1 MTTSSVTTCEL
12 SNSGGAKTGTKS
24 PILGSV
30 SPLHEE
36 ITELLKAK
44 SPVKTWGYL
53 CDLLWRT
60 SRVEMTERV
69 AKHRIQNARSYSIEE
84 LQVMLQ
90 SEDGFEVLQILMD
103 GSQPKWWWWAKRVIA
118 TADRRR
124 QAAEL
129 DQEIMLLETSRP
141 ADVSGRRRIKGDLD
155 AQTIQNRKFAQT
167 ETALGFLHQD
177 VVRGED
183 RSMAPAKAA
192 PAKRAYAG
200 RGR

>member
-1 MTTSSVTTCEL
+1 MGSK
-12 SNSGGAKTGTKS
+12 N
-24 PILGSV
+24 PILGIV
-30 SPLHEE
+30 SPLHEA
-36 ITELLKAK
+36 ITDLFKARQ
-44 SPVKTWGYL
+44 PLKTWGFL
-53 CDLLWRT
+53 ANLIDC
-60 SRVEMTERV
+60 TERV
-69 AKHRIQNARSYSIEE
+69 AKHRLSNARSYTIEE
-84 LQVMLQ
+84 LQLMLQ

-103 GSQPKWWWWAKRVIA
+103 GAQPKWWWWAQRVIA
-118 TADRRR
+118 TAARRR

-129 DQEIMLLETSRP
+129 DQEILLLETSRP

-183 RSMAPAKAA
+183 RSLASAKAA

>member
-1 MTTSSVTTCEL
+1 MRTTSQTGLRPATLRGAEL
-12 SNSGGAKTGTKS
+12 GSKNPNSGTV
-24 PILGSV
+24 SV
-30 SPLHEE
+30 LHET
-36 ITELLKAK
+36 ITDYMKTRF
-44 SPVKTWGYL
+44 PRKTWGFL
-53 CDLLWRT
+53 ANLIG
-60 SRVEMTERV
+60 STERV
-69 AKHRIQNARSYSIEE
+69 AKHRLSNARSYTIDE
-84 LQVMLQ
+84 LQMMLQ
-90 SEDGFEVLQILMD
+90 SEDGFDVLQILME

-129 DQEIMLLETSRP
+129 DQEILLLETSRP

-155 AQTIQNRKFAQT
+155 AQSIQNRKFAQA

-177 VVRGED
+177 VDRGPH
-183 RSMAPAKAA
+183 RAVAQAPAA

>member
-1 MTTSSVTTCEL
+1 MTTSSVTTCEQ
-12 SNSGGAKTGTKS
+12 SNFGGAKTGTKN
-24 PILGSV
+24 PILGIV
-30 SPLHEE
+30 SPLHEA
-36 ITELLKAK
+36 ITELLK
-44 SPVKTWGYL
+44 SRYPLKTWGVL
-53 CDLLWRT
+53 ANMIN
-60 SRVEMTERV
+60 SSERV
-69 AKHRIQNARSYSIEE
+69 AKHRLSNARSYTIEE
-84 LQVMLQ
+84 LQMMLQ

-103 GSQPKWWWWAKRVIA
+103 GSRPKWWWWAKRVIA

-129 DQEIMLLETSRP
+129 DQEILLLETSRP

-155 AQTIQNRKFAQT
+155 AQTISNRKFAQA

-177 VVRGED
+177 VVRTED
-183 RSMAPAKAA
+183 RAVAPSKA

>member
-1 MTTSSVTTCEL
+1 MTKASVASADL
-12 SNSGGAKTGTKS
+12 SNLRGAETC
-24 PILGSV
+24 
-30 SPLHEE
+30 
-36 ITELLKAK
+36 TESAVTCTISDLIRSKYP
-44 SPVKTWGYL
+44 SKTWAFL
-53 CDLLWRT
+53 SNLLGL
-60 SRVEMTERV
+60 SERA
-69 AKHRIQNARSYSIEE
+69 AKHRLAATRPYTIAE
-84 LQVMLQ
+84 LQIMLR
-90 SEDGFEVLQILMD
+90 SEDGFEVLQLLMD

-155 AQTIQNRKFAQT
+155 AQTISNRKFAQA

-183 RSMAPAKAA
+183 RAVAPPKAA

>member
-1 MTTSSVTTCEL
+1 MRTTSQTGLRPATSLGAEVG
-12 SNSGGAKTGTKS
+12 SKNPNSGTV
-24 PILGSV
+24 SV
-30 SPLHEE
+30 LHET
-36 ITELLKAK
+36 ITDYMKTRF
-44 SPVKTWGYL
+44 PRKTWGFL
-53 CDLLWRT
+53 ATLIG
-60 SRVEMTERV
+60 STERV
-69 AKHRIQNARSYSIEE
+69 AKHRLSNARSYTIDE
-84 LQVMLQ
+84 LQMMLQ
-90 SEDGFEVLQILMD
+90 SEDGFDVLRILME

-129 DQEIMLLETSRP
+129 DQEILLLETSRP

-155 AQTIQNRKFAQT
+155 AQSIQNRKFAQA

-177 VVRGED
+177 VARGAD
-183 RSMAPAKAA
+183 RAVAQAPAA

>member
-1 MTTSSVTTCEL
+1 MGSK
-12 SNSGGAKTGTKS
+12 N
-24 PILGSV
+24 PILGIV
-30 SPLHEE
+30 SPLHEAV
-36 ITELLKAK
+36 TELLK
-44 SPVKTWGYL
+44 SRYPIKTWGFL
-53 CDLLWRT
+53 ASLIN
-60 SRVEMTERV
+60 STERV
-69 AKHRIQNARSYSIEE
+69 AKHRLSNARSYTIEE
-84 LQVMLQ
+84 LQMMLQ

-103 GSQPKWWWWAKRVIA
+103 GAQPKWWWWAKRVIA

-129 DQEIMLLETSRP
+129 DQEIMLLETCRP

-155 AQTIQNRKFAQT
+155 AQAIQNRKFAQT

-177 VVRGED
+177 VVRGDD
-183 RSMAPAKAA
+183 RPVAQAKAA